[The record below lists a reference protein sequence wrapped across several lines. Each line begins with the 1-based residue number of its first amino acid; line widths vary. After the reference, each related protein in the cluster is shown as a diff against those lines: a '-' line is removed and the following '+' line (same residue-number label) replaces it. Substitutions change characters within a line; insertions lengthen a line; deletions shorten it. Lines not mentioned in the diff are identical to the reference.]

1 MDFDVDVSVA
11 DAVALVTVRF
21 DNTTPV
27 DQRVRL
33 RNRLDGPVLPPR
45 RSGVPEDGWD
55 ETGFEGVVPADS
67 TLAVGYACAV
77 DGSEDNGSSL
87 TPEDAV
93 SVDVLGRDDPE
104 TIPQQTSPEDAIREL
119 GPCRP
124 PADVVPTPQPT
135 PTEVAGES
143 AFESESD
150 AGPVAELELEPESE
164 PAPETASVATTD
176 DVERA
181 AGPVESPTDEEVA
194 AAVERETPS
203 TEVSEPRTDLPVDDV
218 AATHSPADDVEA
230 TYSSADDVEATYSS
244 ADDVEATYSSADD
257 VGSYLTAVE
266 RRIELAERLDGA
278 SVEAAATALASS
290 EAEASA
296 LSSLAADR
304 DELRRLAARA
314 TALAD
319 RAADADPDTDALRR
333 LA

>member
-55 ETGFEGVVPADS
+55 KTGFEGVVPADS

-77 DGSEDNGSSL
+77 DGTEANGSSL

-93 SVDVLGRDDPE
+93 SVDVLGRDDSE
-104 TIPQQTSPEDAIREL
+104 AIPQQASPEDAIREL

-124 PADVVPTPQPT
+124 PADVVPAPQPT
-135 PTEVAGES
+135 STEVAGES
-143 AFESESD
+143 EFESESD
-150 AGPVAELELEPESE
+150 AGAEPS
-164 PAPETASVATTD
+164 PETASVDTAD
-176 DVERA
+176 EAERA
-181 AGPVESPTDEEVA
+181 AGPVEFPTDEEVA
-194 AAVERETPS
+194 AAVEPETPS
-203 TEVSEPRTDLPVDDV
+203 AKVSEPPTDP
-218 AATHSPADDVEA
+218 PADDVETTHSA
-230 TYSSADDVEATYSS
+230 TDDTETHSTT
-244 ADDVEATYSSADD
+244 DDTETHSTTDD
-257 VGSYLTAVE
+257 VGSFLTAVE

-290 EAEASA
+290 EVEAST

-333 LA
+333 VA

>member
-67 TLAVGYACAV
+67 TLAVGYACAI
-77 DGSEDNGSSL
+77 DASGDDGSSL
-87 TPEDAV
+87 TPEDVV
-93 SVDVLGRDDPE
+93 SVDVLGRDDSE
-104 TIPQQTSPEDAIREL
+104 AISQQASPEDAIREL

-124 PADVVPTPQPT
+124 PADVVPAPQPT

-143 AFESESD
+143 EVESESD
-150 AGPVAELELEPESE
+150 AGAELSR
-164 PAPETASVATTD
+164 ETASVDTAAEA
-176 DVERA
+176 ERA
-181 AGPVESPTDEEVA
+181 TGPVEFPTDEEVA
-194 AAVERETPS
+194 AAVESETPS
-203 TEVSEPRTDLPVDDV
+203 VEVSEPRSD
-218 AATHSPADDVEA
+218 SPADDTEVTHSAIDDAEVTHPTTDDTEA
-230 TYSSADDVEATYSS
+230 HPTT
-244 ADDVEATYSSADD
+244 DD
-257 VGSYLTAVE
+257 VGSFLTAAE

-278 SVEAAATALASS
+278 SVETAATALASS
-290 EAEASA
+290 DVDASA
-296 LSSLAADR
+296 LSSLATDR

-333 LA
+333 LT